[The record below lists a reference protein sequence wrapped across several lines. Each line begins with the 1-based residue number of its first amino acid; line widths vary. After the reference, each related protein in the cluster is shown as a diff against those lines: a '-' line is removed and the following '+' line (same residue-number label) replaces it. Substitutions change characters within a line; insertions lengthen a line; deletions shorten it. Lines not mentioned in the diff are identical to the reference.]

1 MGKYGNR
8 LVLIILIKLI
18 IIFAILKVFFF
29 RDYLDSRFNSEKE
42 KSEYIIDQ
50 LTNP

>member
-1 MGKYGNR
+1 MGQYGNR
-8 LVLIILIKLI
+8 LFLIILIKLI
-18 IIFAILKVFFF
+18 IIFAVLKVFFF
-29 RDYLDSRFNSEKE
+29 RDYLDSRFNNDKE